1 MNIGICALGDVGSDT
16 GGQTYIR
23 NFVRMA
29 SELSDGDCIFFFVGS
44 TDVPWMQSDHSNVK
58 IITVPF
64 SSPGLYRRLAG
75 EHIILPEL
83 IRQYDI
89 DVMYYPNNFTS
100 LNCPV
105 PCVVAIRS
113 TLYYHYPYA
122 IDGLRLRYRK
132 AMAPRSARQAVK
144 IICPSNDIK
153 IDILNYIGV
162 DSQKIEV
169 VHHGIDVKLFGRS
182 FTDKEFLSVAAPL
195 GIRKPFLMYVSAL
208 WEYKNQDILI
218 ESFARLIQD
227 HSIPHQL
234 VIVGKGLNTANSYE
248 QKLRDLP
255 KQLGIENRVIFTGF
269 QSHDVLKYLYCNTDV
284 FVFPSSYESFG
295 NPLFEAM
302 AAGVPIVA
310 ANTHSFPEMAGDAA
324 LLINPR
330 DHRAMADA
338 IYSVITDTKLKAQLI
353 ANGKKRIIAFD
364 WNVCFQKT
372 MNIIRKA
379 GKEK

>member
-16 GGQTYIR
+16 GGQTYMR

-29 SELSDGDCIFFFVGS
+29 GELSKDDNLYFFVGS
-44 TDVPWMQSDHSNVK
+44 TDVSWMKSDHPHVK

-83 IRQYDI
+83 IRQYNI

-100 LNCPV
+100 FHCPV

-122 IDGLRLRYRK
+122 IDSLRLRYRK
-132 AMAPRSARQAVK
+132 AMTPRSARQAVK

-153 IDILNYIGV
+153 NDIINYIGV

-169 VHHGIDVKLFGRS
+169 VHHGIDVKLFGNS
-182 FTDKEFLSVAAPL
+182 FSDKDFLSVAKPL

-218 ESFARLIQD
+218 ESFASLIKEYA
-227 HSIPHQL
+227 IPHQL

-248 QKLRDLP
+248 KKLHDLP
-255 KQLGIENRVIFTGF
+255 KQLGIEDRVVFTGF
-269 QSHDVLKYLYCNTDV
+269 QSHDVLKYLYQNTDV

-302 AAGVPIVA
+302 AAGIPIVA

-324 LLINPR
+324 ILINPR
-330 DHRAMADA
+330 DPNAMADA
-338 IYSVITDTKLKAQLI
+338 IYSILSDTTLKAQLI
-353 ANGKKRIIAFD
+353 TNGKKRIMAFD
-364 WNVCFQKT
+364 WNFCFQTT
-372 MNIIRKA
+372 MAFIRKA
-379 GKEK
+379 GQY